1 MINFSGKLM
10 SEKISIIIQ
19 NNKKSDFLT
28 SQYQQSQK

>member
-1 MINFSGKLM
+1 M

-28 SQYQQSQK
+28 SQYQQSPKWYLV